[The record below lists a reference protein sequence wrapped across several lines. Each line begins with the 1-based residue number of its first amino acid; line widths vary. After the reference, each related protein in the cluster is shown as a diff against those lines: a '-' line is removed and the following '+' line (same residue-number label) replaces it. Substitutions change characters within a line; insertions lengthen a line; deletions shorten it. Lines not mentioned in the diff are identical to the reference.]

1 MSSLSLKTR
10 PEMRESVRYLIKT
23 GQLEIVTGG
32 WVMTDEGAAHYWD
45 MIDQLIEGH
54 QFLRTS
60 IGMTESPINGWSI
73 DPFGHGMT
81 FPYILQKAGIS
92 NTLIERTHFGWKQK
106 LAAKQELEFVWKQM
120 FDTKNMSDLFCQMSA
135 FDLYSI
141 KFTCG
146 PNTDICLQYDFR
158 RIAGEQSESTSVRIT
173 DDNIAERATL
183 LMNQYGRLASLFK
196 HNIALVPLGDDFRFN
211 HDMEWDQQYE
221 NYKKLMDHINKNPIL
236 YNKTQISFGTLNDYF
251 NEVHQ
256 RMNKI
261 NENNYPTLF
270 GDFMPYADVY
280 VDSKPHYWT
289 GYYTTR
295 PFWKALSRELQH
307 YLRSAEVFYTLARN
321 LVRQKK
327 NHRMTERLNKDYDN
341 LSTAR
346 RYLALFQHHDAIT
359 GTSKE
364 YVMEDYG
371 KKLNRGIIEAMGLI
385 SHSVQFL
392 LVKDHSVLPTDM
404 NAAHPLTAYLFP
416 DVERTSWDELT
427 RKVVLSVPPVEGRKI
442 VVINSEIQ
450 SRMESIRVLVKNPIV
465 NVIDGQNGNEM
476 QIQINPIFNTTADI
490 ETNAFELEFMVTL
503 PPLSLNTYVI
513 QSHHQRHRNHRSKV
527 SLFLSDAKED
537 EELFDLEDNRI
548 NPKIFNFDIPYE
560 NDFEFET
567 PYLKV
572 RFDKRTGF
580 LTHVYDKRTDFIQK
594 VGMNFMAY
602 KSTDFYS
609 GAYLFKPSHFEPI
622 QNITERFPL
631 LRLIRGDLSSQLTVI
646 YPNFI
651 EVEYKVYNT
660 YAPIGA
666 ALRVSVKFDVSKRP
680 DLIDW
685 ELFMRLNTDIHNIDP
700 KDGRKRFCVDSNGFQ
715 MIERKYIDKLGVE
728 SNYYPMTSALY
739 IEDNNSRLT
748 LLSSHSHG
756 VSSPFVGSVEVM
768 LERKI
773 RFDDNRG
780 LGEGVT
786 DNKLTVSRFWVAIER
801 IDQNLDQKESQIVPN
816 LSELMNSLMTSL
828 LYEPIILASNGREDR
843 PIHSSLR
850 FLDNPFDCDLSLVN
864 LRTLPNEEDFNSASF
879 SSLLL
884 LHRKVN
890 SCRVRPQISPSSL
903 LCSEPKSRPKN
914 LSHIRV
920 QTITECSITGLKSI
934 KMLSDLSA
942 IDVPRMQLN
951 AYNITFVK

>member
-1 MSSLSLKTR
+1 
-10 PEMRESVRYLIKT
+10 MRDSVRNHIKR

-32 WVMTDEGAAHYWD
+32 WVMTDEAAAHYYD

-60 IGMTESPINGWSI
+60 IGMTESPVSGWSI

-106 LAAKQELEFVWKQM
+106 LAAKQQLEFIWKQI
-120 FDTKNMSDLFCQMSA
+120 FDTKNMTDLFCQMSA

-158 RIAGEQSESTSVRIT
+158 RIAGEYSESTSVRIT
-173 DDNIAERATL
+173 DENLEERANL
-183 LMNQYGRLASLFK
+183 LINQYGRLASVFQ
-196 HNIALVPLGDDFRFN
+196 HNVALVPLGDDFRFN
-211 HDMEWDQQYE
+211 YDMEWDQQYS
-221 NYKKLMDHINKNPIL
+221 NYKKLMDHINKNPVL

-251 NEVHQ
+251 SEVHQ
-256 RMNKI
+256 RMSKI
-261 NENNYPTLF
+261 NQNNYPTLY

-280 VDSKPHYWT
+280 VDSKPNYWT

-307 YLRSAEVFYTLARN
+307 YLRSAEILYSMARN
-321 LVRQKK
+321 LVRQNGNK
-327 NHRMTERLNKDYDN
+327 RMTERLDKDYDN

-346 RYLALFQHHDAIT
+346 RHLALFQHHDAIT

-371 KKLNRGIIEAMGLI
+371 KKLNRGIIEALGVI
-385 SHSVQFL
+385 SHSVQFI

-416 DVERTSWDELT
+416 DVQRPEWDELT
-427 RKVVLSVPPVEGRKI
+427 QKVVLSVPAIEGRKI
-442 VVINSEIQ
+442 VVFNSQIQ
-450 SRMESIRVLVKNPIV
+450 PRIEAIRVLVRNPIV
-465 NVIDGQNGNEM
+465 NVIDAQNGNEL
-476 QIQINPIFNTTADI
+476 QIQINPIFNTTAAI
-490 ETNAFELEFMVTL
+490 ATNVYELEFLVSL
-503 PPLSLNTYVI
+503 PPLSLTTYII
-513 QSHHQRHRNHRSKV
+513 QNRHKRHRSHRSKV

-537 EELFDLEDNRI
+537 EELFDIEDKRI

-560 NDFEFET
+560 NEFEFET

-572 RFDKRTGF
+572 RFDKKTGF
-580 LTHVYDKRTDFIQK
+580 LTHLFDKRTDFTQR
-594 VGMNFMAY
+594 VHMTFMAY

-609 GAYLFKPSHFEPI
+609 GAYLFKPSHFDPI
-622 QNITERFPL
+622 QNISERFPI
-631 LRLIRGDLSSQLTVI
+631 LRLIRGDLTSQLTVI

-651 EVEYKVYNT
+651 EIEYKVFNT

-666 ALRVSVKFDVSKRP
+666 ALRVNCKFDVSKRP

-685 ELFMRLNTDIHNIDP
+685 ELFMRVETDIDNVDT
-700 KDGRKRFCVDSNGFQ
+700 KDGRKRFYVDSNGFQ
-715 MIERKYIDKLGVE
+715 MIERKYIDRLGVE
-728 SNYYPMTSALY
+728 ANYYPMTSALY

-756 VSSPFVGSVEVM
+756 VSSPFVGAVEVM
-768 LERKI
+768 LERKL

-780 LGEGVT
+780 LGEGVL
-786 DNKLTVSRFWVAIER
+786 DNKLTVSSFWIGIER
-801 IDQNLDQKESQIVPN
+801 IDQTFDQKDSNIVPN
-816 LSELMNSLMTSL
+816 LSELMHSLLTTL
-828 LYEPIILASNGREDR
+828 LYEPIILASDGREDR
-843 PIHSSLR
+843 PIHTSLR
-850 FLDNPFDCDLSLVN
+850 FLENPFDCDLFLVN
-864 LRTLPNEEDFNSASF
+864 LRTLPDLNDFNFPSF

-884 LHRKVN
+884 LHRRVN

-903 LCSEPKSRPKN
+903 LCTDPKSRPKK
-914 LSHIRV
+914 LLHIRV
-920 QTITECSITGLKSI
+920 QTINECSLTGLKS
-934 KMLSDLSA
+934 MEVLTDLSA
-942 IDVPRMQLN
+942 IDVPQMQIN
-951 AYNITFVK
+951 AFNITFVK